1 MEERQKVGI
10 VYAATASLFV
20 LGSLLLSFTRLG
32 DMLDMLPRLFV
43 SQALVAAPGAVY
55 LWLNRKQCTVAEQL
69 RFHKIRPVNVVLL
82 VLLTYCILPLMA
94 VINSVSLQFTDNA
107 VSGMMTSVTGNY
119 PLFAGVIG
127 IALVPCILEES
138 VYRGIFFNTFRKINV
153 RRGILLSGLLFGLMH
168 MNLNQFCYA
177 FAMGCIF
184 AIVIEATDS
193 ILSTMIMHFVLNAN
207 STILLYVLTKLEA
220 YMKNHQDE
228 FSQIM
233 GDTDTSEILGQAT
246 EQMNDAS
253 VLAGVTVVWAV
264 IAIVP
269 TILAVVL
276 VIYIARNQGRE
287 EHLRSIFSSKKRL
300 AGQMEAGMQ
309 GMPVQQSEQI
319 WENEEMF
326 TNEQMRRDESM
337 SQSEPERGGRLF
349 SVPLIVGMCICVVM
363 IIWQLLR

>member
-10 VYAATASLFV
+10 VYAATAALFV
-20 LGSLLLSFTRLG
+20 IGSLVLSFTGLGDRLG
-32 DMLDMLPRLFV
+32 MLPRLFV

-55 LWLNRKQCTVAEQL
+55 LWMNRRQCTIAEQL

-82 VLLTYCILPLMA
+82 ILLTYCILPLMA
-94 VINSVSLQFTDNA
+94 VINAISLQFTDNA

-119 PLFAGVIG
+119 SLITGVIA

-193 ILSTMIMHFVLNAN
+193 ILSTMIMHFILNAN
-207 STILLYVLTKLEA
+207 STVLLYVLTKLEA
-220 YMKNHQDE
+220 YMKSHKDE

-233 GDTDTSEILGQAT
+233 GDTDTSQILGQAT
-246 EQMNDAS
+246 EQMNDGA

-269 TILAVVL
+269 TILAVVI

-287 EHLRSIFSSKKRL
+287 QHLRAIFLPYRKPAGRDSLFSERRL
-300 AGQMEAGMQ
+300 EGQEEAEMQ
-309 GMPVQQSEQI
+309 EMPVQQ
-319 WENEEMF
+319 
-326 TNEQMRRDESM
+326 
-337 SQSEPERGGRLF
+337 GGRLF
-349 SVPLIVGMCICVVM
+349 SVPLIVGMCICVGM
-363 IIWQLLR
+363 IIWQLL